1 MQIIQPS
8 LTRSVGWACWLG
20 GLLLHA
26 TFCGCGQRLP
36 TYRVSGVVQ
45 FSDGRPVR
53 SGTVELESVAHGTA
67 ATGTI
72 QRDGTFVLG
81 TYRAADGAVAGE
93 HRAIVVQLIV
103 NDGSIQHTTDH
114 GGRVPPRYGDY
125 ASSPLK
131 VIVLPQAANEVSLII
146 DNQP

>member
-1 MQIIQPS
+1 MHIITQS
-8 LTRSVGWACWLG
+8 LPRKMLLGWWFAG
-20 GLLLHA
+20 QLLLITA
-26 TFCGCGQRLP
+26 WGCGQRLP
-36 TYRVSGVVQ
+36 TYPVSGVVQ

-53 SGTVELESVAHGTA
+53 SGTIELESVVHGTA
-67 ATGTI
+67 ATGTV

-81 TYRAADGAVAGE
+81 TYRAADGAVVGE

-131 VIVLPQAANEVSLII
+131 VTVLPQAANEVSII
-146 DNQP
+146 INDQP